1 MKKISKIEP
10 KLPVVL
16 DVNVSTCF
24 DCQDDLVY
32 VLLFALNLHNH
43 GSVPFILHP
52 ACAGE
57 HLGSMASPVSCC
69 APLVMENLKFL
80 YHSLMAFVIATS
92 IFSLVLRHTAL

>member
-43 GSVPFILHP
+43 RSVPFILHP

-57 HLGSMASPVSCC
+57 HLGSMASPVS
-69 APLVMENLKFL
+69 ESD
-80 YHSLMAFVIATS
+80 SLDGASKNNVSAD
-92 IFSLVLRHTAL
+92 HGALLWSWKI